1 MKFLGFLLQIVADRI
16 QNRWLYP
23 FDAEADTLRRWQ
35 EVSALVTKEL
45 QAGEITPLFAATS
58 ATYA

>member
-1 MKFLGFLLQIVADRI
+1 MNFLGFLLQIFADRT

-45 QAGEITPLFAATS
+45 QVGEITPLFAATS